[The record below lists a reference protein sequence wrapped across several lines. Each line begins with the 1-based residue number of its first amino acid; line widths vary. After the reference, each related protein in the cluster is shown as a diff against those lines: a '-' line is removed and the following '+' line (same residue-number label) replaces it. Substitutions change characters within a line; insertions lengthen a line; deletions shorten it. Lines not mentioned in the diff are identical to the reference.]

1 MRFRG
6 REDKLYRR
14 RRLLQCFQERI
25 EGILGNL
32 MNFVDDIDFKSAIC
46 RLIADILN
54 DLANFIDAAI
64 RRAVNFKNVDRV
76 ALSNFFAMAAFV
88 ARSSGGPVVT
98 VQRLGQN
105 TRSRCFADSAHAG
118 KKIGVRDTFGP
129 EGVLQRS

>member
-76 ALSNFFAMAAFV
+76 ALS
-88 ARSSGGPVVT
+88 
-98 VQRLGQN
+98 
-105 TRSRCFADSAHAG
+105 
-118 KKIGVRDTFGP
+118 KIGRACVGKECRAGGW
-129 EGVLQRS
+129 EEYE